1 MLYIIIYFSVTICF
15 WFMRIKLIHSFSYFL
30 PSTIELWTSLLPEIK
45 YCLSFNIFKS
55 RLISRVDHDKVPK
68 YYYYDLRLISILQ
81 ARLCMTSSSRN
92 EHFYIIFFY

>member
-1 MLYIIIYFSVTICF
+1 MFLVYENKIN
-15 WFMRIKLIHSFSYFL
+15 SFIQLF
-30 PSTIELWTSLLPEIK
+30 STIYNRTMDFFIARNKILFA
-45 YCLSFNIFKS
+45 FNIFKS